1 MRLNVES
8 RTSFSGRGAAG
19 LKFWGDSRKFGG
31 FPNKDGLCYNTRNRL
46 GELLSR
52 MVL

>member
-19 LKFWGDSRKFGG
+19 LKFWGDSS
-31 FPNKDGLCYNTRNRL
+31 
-46 GELLSR
+46 LLSVDVI
-52 MVL
+52 MI